1 MEKVGG
7 LYGDFN
13 VGDAVGRNRD
23 GDCRRKIRHLT
34 EGLFATTLTNKTWSV
49 LTSLQVVCAEPSQCY
64 FFLSNFFVF
73 FPHCQSISM

>member
-1 MEKVGG
+1 MMNANRVARLKKPVMKKVGG

-49 LTSLQVVCAEPSQCY
+49 LTSS
-64 FFLSNFFVF
+64 
-73 FPHCQSISM
+73 

>member
-23 GDCRRKIRHLT
+23 GDCSRKIRHIT
-34 EGLFATTLTNKTWSV
+34 EGIFATTLTNKTWSV
-49 LTSLQVVCAEPSQCY
+49 LTSS
-64 FFLSNFFVF
+64 
-73 FPHCQSISM
+73 